1 MKSWS
6 DSGRKTEAALKMRPP
21 RRWFDT
27 SRLEA
32 LPLVALQRAASSRPL
47 DKHNRGDIDLKIRL
61 GTTPETTGDIVRNI
75 VRNFVRNITRDITRA
90 GW

>member
-6 DSGRKTEAALKMRPP
+6 DRKTEAALKMWPP
-21 RRWFDT
+21 RLWFDT

-32 LPLVALQRAASSRPL
+32 LPLDALQRAASSRPL

-61 GTTPETTGDIVRNI
+61 GTTRETTPETSRDI
-75 VRNFVRNITRDITRA
+75 VRNITRDVTRA